1 MAIVQE
7 PRGTQQHIK
16 SDADP
21 KPGIRCSLDYPWPLS
36 FIPSVG
42 IDFATF
48 GVAILA
54 IAPGSS
60 ITQPQFME
68 TTA

>member
-1 MAIVQE
+1 ML
-7 PRGTQQHIK
+7 
-16 SDADP
+16 
-21 KPGIRCSLDYPWPLS
+21 SLDYPWPLS
-36 FIPSVG
+36 FLPSVV
-42 IDFATF
+42 IDFATLA
-48 GVAILA
+48 VAILA

>member
-1 MAIVQE
+1 M
-7 PRGTQQHIK
+7 H
-16 SDADP
+16 SML
-21 KPGIRCSLDYPWPLS
+21 SLDYPWPLS